1 MRCPKCNSDE
11 CTKLSLVYLNGIS
24 DMKTRSRGRGFDFG
38 ETAGAFSFRSRG
50 RGTFQTRLSKLAGPP
65 VKLRYRHVL
74 LWWGLGLAIMY
85 WLFGELVWTR
95 ELSAVRS
102 VALFPQYAHAY
113 SGVALLVLAFLAWYN
128 HQVRPQRFRL
138 WDASFMCD
146 RCGNV
151 FRPSTQRQEA
161 A

>member
-1 MRCPKCNSDE
+1 MRCTKCNSDE

-24 DMKTRSRGRGFDFG
+24 DIRTRSRGRGFDFG
-38 ETAGAFSFRSRG
+38 EMAGAFSFRSRG

-65 VKLRYRHVL
+65 LKLPYRHVL

-85 WLFGELVWTR
+85 WLFGYLGWLHQ
-95 ELSAVRS
+95 LSAARS
-102 VALFPQYAHAY
+102 VELFPEYAHAY
-113 SGVALLVLAFLAWYN
+113 SGLALFVLASLWWYN
-128 HQVRPQRFRL
+128 HQVRTQRLRR
-138 WDASFMCD
+138 WENSFMCD

-151 FRPSTQRQEA
+151 FQFSGQQEA